1 MNKSEEGHGHWETG
15 IVAEKLSLSLS
26 LSLSLTHT
34 HTHTH
39 TGSTLSAITNPTV
52 CSEVTPSPT
61 LFVQGLYWIFTVV
74 GRLRRC
80 GVQA

>member
-1 MNKSEEGHGHWETG
+1 MIPWTVTLQAPLSMEFSKQEYWSGVETG
-15 IVAEKLSLSLS
+15 IMAENS

-52 CSEVTPSPT
+52 CSEVTPSLT
-61 LFVQGLYWIFTVV
+61 LFVQGL
-74 GRLRRC
+74 C
-80 GVQA
+80 